1 MECSPK
7 INSNL
12 VHYWPTM
19 TCAVLYSSVSRL
31 GNTLIGHQSKFG
43 PCLGS
48 RDGGLLH
55 PTACCSSSVSM
66 FRYVMTMRTATSV
79 TESSSSLKD
88 CSRIHES
95 TDKMVSARTMGA
107 NIAAQNACL
116 GSIACHVHQS
126 RAVSPLVNSSRC
138 WKIRKLWKNEKKD
151 QDAAPTKTRT
161 PKNAHKEPK

>member
-12 VHYWPTM
+12 VRYWPTM
-19 TCAVLYSSVSRL
+19 TCAVLYSSASRL

-66 FRYVMTMRTATSV
+66 FRFVMTMRTATSV

-88 CSRIHES
+88 CRES
-95 TDKMVSARTMGA
+95 M
-107 NIAAQNACL
+107 N
-116 GSIACHVHQS
+116 
-126 RAVSPLVNSSRC
+126 PLTKWCRQGR
-138 WKIRKLWKNEKKD
+138 W
-151 QDAAPTKTRT
+151 APTSRPEMHVWDQLHVVSTNPVQFR
-161 PKNAHKEPK
+161 H

>member
-79 TESSSSLKD
+79 TESVRGLSMLRSYHVTL
-88 CSRIHES
+88 CS
-95 TDKMVSARTMGA
+95 
-107 NIAAQNACL
+107 
-116 GSIACHVHQS
+116 
-126 RAVSPLVNSSRC
+126 
-138 WKIRKLWKNEKKD
+138 
-151 QDAAPTKTRT
+151 
-161 PKNAHKEPK
+161 